1 MNEFLERY
9 YTVQPIEPDENYFYA
24 CEYMALTEIYARSLT
39 TKRCE
44 HDKTEAYIDDTKWHR
59 KFLNE
64 YDRSIK
70 HKYIEIWPEIREVIK
85 KHGNY
90 TAQMWIDEYNRLKD
104 CFERY

>member
-1 MNEFLERY
+1 M
-9 YTVQPIEPDENYFYA
+9 
-24 CEYMALTEIYARSLT
+24 YARSLT

-44 HDKTEAYIDDTKWHR
+44 FDKTEADIDDTKWHR
-59 KFLNE
+59 ELFNE
-64 YDRSIK
+64 YNRSIRY
-70 HKYIEIWPEIREVIK
+70 KYIEIWPEIREVIN